1 MIDLDR
7 IIMVAIRPM
16 RAELNARKFAVVVP
30 KWAALPECHR

>member
-16 RAELNARKFAVVVP
+16 RAEFNACTFTVMVP
-30 KWAALPECHR
+30 MSTASPGRVR